1 LKNTF
6 WLYLSEIISKG
17 FRLLVFIYIIR
28 VLGPKN
34 FGVFEYFLSFVGIF
48 FLFADFGTPNIFIRD
63 YQQKEDKEKQTNIF
77 FTLKIILAVI
87 FSLLSL
93 GGYFLSK
100 KFDGF
105 LFYFSFV
112 LFYFLM
118 AIEGFFETF
127 FIAIEKTEKKFLFNT
142 LMSSSLFIFVI
153 FGLTFFKDILVV
165 ILSYILSAFL
175 GIVFAYFL
183 TLKETKIK
191 PLFDLQLTKYYLYNG
206 LPLVLFGLL
215 GYIFFTTDKI
225 ILAHLRPIEEVGYY
239 SLASRI
245 LWVLSV
251 IPSIFNTAFY
261 PYLAKKIG
269 ENEPSVRFLFKNIL
283 LASVFMGLIISI
295 FVFISAPILIPVFFG
310 SKYIPSVEILQLF
323 IWIMVLLFPTNFLDY
338 FLISHHKQ
346 WLDFWITL
354 IPAILNLILNFIL
367 IPLYGVYGAVFSSI
381 LAQALNF
388 ILTFIA
394 SVYVLKKATLYQNQV
409 RYRVVLN
416 RAWHWLRTK
425 IKI

>member
-1 LKNTF
+1 MEKLKNLLFNNLSPKQTVLKNAF
-6 WLYLSEIISKG
+6 WLYFSEIISKG
-17 FRLLVFIYIIR
+17 SRLLVFIYIIR

-48 FLFADFGTPNIFIRD
+48 FLFADFGTSNIFIRD
-63 YQQKEDKEKQTNIF
+63 YQQKEDKEKQTDIF
-77 FTLKIILAVI
+77 FTLKIILTFI
-87 FSLLSL
+87 FSLLAL

-118 AIEGFFETF
+118 ALEGFFENF

-142 LMSSSLFIFVI
+142 LMSLSLFIFI
-153 FGLTFFKDILVV
+153 ILGLKFFKNISVV
-165 ILSYILSAFL
+165 ILSYILSTIL
-175 GIVFAYFL
+175 GIVSAYFL
-183 TLKETKIK
+183 TLAETKIK
-191 PLFDLQLTKYYLYNG
+191 LLFDLQLTKYYLYNG

-239 SLASRI
+239 SLVSRI
-245 LWVLSV
+245 LWVLSI
-251 IPSIFNTAFY
+251 IPSIFNTALY
-261 PYLAKKIG
+261 PYLAKKTG
-269 ENEPSVRFLFKNIL
+269 KNETIIKFLFKNIL
-283 LASVFMGLIISI
+283 LASILMGLIISSL
-295 FVFISAPILIPVFFG
+295 VFILAPIFIPVFFG
-310 SKYIPSVEILQLF
+310 SNYIPSIEILQLF

-338 FLISHHKQ
+338 FLITHHRQ

-354 IPAILNLILNFIL
+354 IPAILNVILNFIL
-367 IPLYGVYGAVFSSI
+367 IPFYGVYGAVYSSI
-381 LAQALNF
+381 SAQALNF

-394 SVYVLKKATLYQNQV
+394 SIYVLKTINSQS
-409 RYRVVLN
+409 
-416 RAWHWLRTK
+416 
-425 IKI
+425 